1 MVICLE
7 RGADLYTAQLMSLPL
22 TVSCFSK
29 ILIGVAFLVPAHP
42 GSPGKRAVKRVCVVV
57 RDYPGKPVPERL
69 FVAAKFY
76 CPHAPADGNQRIR
89 SREKTMEFSAVLP
102 TLSPYQVITALER
115 NKQTC
120 ASTAQCRV
128 HISVT
133 IYFSTDY
140 NNIYQHLMPKS
151 KIQTF
156 HKWMQQYRQDRM
168 HTRYSPMHN
177 APDTPL
183 RQVPLPLGNL
193 CPHGVPCDHPSPPIS
208 ISSSVFAQLT
218 LVTDRQTDRPRY
230 IGSNKLCCRPT
241 LS

>member
-29 ILIGVAFLVPAHP
+29 ILIGFTFLVPAHP

-76 CPHAPADGNQRIR
+76 CPHALADGNQRIR

-156 HKWMQQYRQDRM
+156 HEWTQQYRQDRM
-168 HTRYSPMHN
+168 HTRYSPYFTMRRIPPSAKCPFPWGIC
-177 APDTPL
+177 APMGFLVTT
-183 RQVPLPLGNL
+183 RV
-193 CPHGVPCDHPSPPIS
+193 HPSRSVHPFS
-208 ISSSVFAQLT
+208 HSSRS
-218 LVTDRQTDRPRY
+218 
-230 IGSNKLCCRPT
+230 
-241 LS
+241 

>member
-1 MVICLE
+1 LKLLAGQQEGHPVCKTLEWWGAGVVICLE
-7 RGADLYTAQLMSLPL
+7 RGADLHTAQLMSLPL
-22 TVSCFSK
+22 TVSCFSR
-29 ILIGVAFLVPAHP
+29 ILIGLPFWYRLTRVVPEKGP
-42 GSPGKRAVKRVCVVV
+42 LNGCVLLSGTTRVS
-57 RDYPGKPVPERL
+57 REPERL

-76 CPHAPADGNQRIR
+76 CPHALADGNQRIR

-151 KIQTF
+151 EIQTF
-156 HKWMQQYRQDRM
+156 HDKIECIPDIP
-168 HTRYSPMHN
+168 HTSQCAGR
-177 APDTPL
+177 
-183 RQVPLPLGNL
+183 
-193 CPHGVPCDHPSPPIS
+193 
-208 ISSSVFAQLT
+208 
-218 LVTDRQTDRPRY
+218 
-230 IGSNKLCCRPT
+230 
-241 LS
+241 